1 MSDSRLLHVERIG
14 GVGGFGLPG
23 ARVRSHGVVRCA
35 ELEPSALSTL
45 ERLFSAQHRP
55 AAAGLMRDGFCYR
68 ISRGAGATLETIEV
82 AEHELPAAIR
92 ASVKDELL

>member
-14 GVGGFGLPG
+14 GIGGFGLPG
-23 ARVRSHGVVRCA
+23 AAVRSRGVVSCA
-35 ELEPSALSTL
+35 DLEPAALSKL

-55 AAAGLMRDGFCYR
+55 AAAGLVRDGFCYR
-68 ISRGAGATLETIEV
+68 ISRGEGATLETIEV
-82 AEHELPAAIR
+82 AEQELPAAIR